1 MRIVIASCSVIY
13 TGRGDT
19 KLNRAVRALMLK
31 ADGSISI
38 HNNKSNKPLN
48 YMGKGN
54 VFTEEIVG
62 GQTIWNF
69 DTRKENLRVEMHEII
84 SDTSFDLEDD
94 EEGLIRDGTEN
105 HLQAWLADNPDA
117 LGAGYTLVSREYVTG
132 AGPVDLLVLDADG
145 NPIAIEVK
153 RVAMLSSA
161 DQIRRYV
168 EALKEKEGFENVRG
182 IIAALDVRPNTVKL
196 AEKRGT
202 DWVIVPP
209 NWRDTEPSVS
219 VDADVDITDEE

>member
-54 VFTEEIVG
+54 VFTEEVVG

-209 NWRDTEPSVS
+209 SWRDINPEPDMNTTE
-219 VDADVDITDEE
+219 E

>member
-1 MRIVIASCSVIY
+1 
-13 TGRGDT
+13 
-19 KLNRAVRALMLK
+19 MLK